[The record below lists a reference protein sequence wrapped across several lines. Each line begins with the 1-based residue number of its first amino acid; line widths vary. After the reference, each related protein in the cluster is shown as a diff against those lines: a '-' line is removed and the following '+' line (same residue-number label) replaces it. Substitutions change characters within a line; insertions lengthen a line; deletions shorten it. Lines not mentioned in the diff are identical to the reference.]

1 MRLRYGY
8 RLQDWGTVT
17 DYETEVRWWTETE
30 VRWRIMRLRYGDGL
44 WDWGTVMNW
53 DWGTVTNYETEV
65 RWRIMRLRYGDRLWD
80 WGRVILWE
88 RGTMTNNGSE
98 VPRRIMKV
106 RYRDEWRPF
115 ATASKITKRYRAES
129 SNWSM
134 LQDTT
139 KWAVALR
146 PSLSQRQSRAVA
158 SNDNETPLRTLQ
170 QSHCAKYLQWSYM
183 ARWTCIV
190 LRGYSNE
197 SRNSTK
203 LQN

>member
-1 MRLRYGY
+1 MN
-8 RLQDWGTVT
+8 
-17 DYETEVRWWTETE
+17 
-30 VRWRIMRLRYGDGL
+30 

-53 DWGTVTNYETEV
+53 DWGPVTDYETEV
-65 RWRIMRLRYGDRLWD
+65 RWHYEAQVRWQIMRLRQGD
-80 WGRVILWE
+80 GLWE

-106 RYRDEWRPF
+106 KYPDEWRPF
-115 ATASKITKRYRAES
+115 DIASKITKRYRAES

-139 KWAVALR
+139 KRAVALR
-146 PSLSQRQSRAVA
+146 ASLSQRQSRAVA
-158 SNDNETPLRTLQ
+158 STDIETPLRTLQ
-170 QSHCAKYLQWSYM
+170 QSHCAKYQQWSYM

-203 LQN
+203 LQH